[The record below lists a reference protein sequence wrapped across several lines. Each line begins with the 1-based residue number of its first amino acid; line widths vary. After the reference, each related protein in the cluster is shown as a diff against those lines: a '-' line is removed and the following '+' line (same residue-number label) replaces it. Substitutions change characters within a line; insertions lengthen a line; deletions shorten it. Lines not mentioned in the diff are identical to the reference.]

1 MLLSVQNFDRTYSK
15 SVIRGSYTFYHISRR
30 GWKAANIK
38 NKLRC
43 SSLYSLL
50 FEWSIHSKVRVTLQ
64 RSIKHFW
71 QWKSQT
77 TKIVIASLQFQKNGT
92 LLLFETI
99 FRYWKCLPSSTWTG
113 NKDENGWKL
122 LKKIWPTSI
131 ILQSLRLKKPP
142 KVYYG
147 YCSLMKFV
155 WYFLH
160 NSRGEFC
167 VWVT

>member
-38 NKLRC
+38 YKLRC

-71 QWKSQT
+71 QWKRQT
-77 TKIVIASLQFQKNGT
+77 TKIVIASLQFQKKWYTFIIWNYIQVLKVFPVLYLNRYQGWKWMET
-92 LLLFETI
+92 FKKDMAHLNYPTKSTPEKATESLLRLLLPNEI
-99 FRYWKCLPSSTWTG
+99 CLILSS
-113 NKDENGWKL
+113 
-122 LKKIWPTSI
+122 
-131 ILQSLRLKKPP
+131 
-142 KVYYG
+142 
-147 YCSLMKFV
+147 
-155 WYFLH
+155 
-160 NSRGEFC
+160 
-167 VWVT
+167 

>member
-71 QWKSQT
+71 QWKRQT
-77 TKIVIASLQFQKNGT
+77 TKIVIASLQFQKKWYTFIIWNYIQVLKVFPVLYLNRYQGWKWMET
-92 LLLFETI
+92 FKKDMAHLNYPAKSTPEKATVSLLRLLLPNEI
-99 FRYWKCLPSSTWTG
+99 CLILSS
-113 NKDENGWKL
+113 
-122 LKKIWPTSI
+122 
-131 ILQSLRLKKPP
+131 
-142 KVYYG
+142 
-147 YCSLMKFV
+147 
-155 WYFLH
+155 
-160 NSRGEFC
+160 
-167 VWVT
+167 

>member
-71 QWKSQT
+71 QWKRQT
-77 TKIVIASLQFQKNGT
+77 TKIVIASLQFQKKWYTFIIWNYIQVLKVFPVLYLNRYQGWKWMET
-92 LLLFETI
+92 FKKDMAHLNYPPKSTPEKATESLLRLLLPNEI
-99 FRYWKCLPSSTWTG
+99 CLILSS
-113 NKDENGWKL
+113 
-122 LKKIWPTSI
+122 
-131 ILQSLRLKKPP
+131 
-142 KVYYG
+142 
-147 YCSLMKFV
+147 
-155 WYFLH
+155 
-160 NSRGEFC
+160 
-167 VWVT
+167 